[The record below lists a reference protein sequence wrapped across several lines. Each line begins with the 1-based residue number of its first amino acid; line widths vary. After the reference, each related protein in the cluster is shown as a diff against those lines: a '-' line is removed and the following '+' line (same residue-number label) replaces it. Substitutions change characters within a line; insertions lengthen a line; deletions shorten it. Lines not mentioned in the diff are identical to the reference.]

1 MIRKLIALGLLL
13 SPLSAFGWTFGND
26 GGGTWAY
33 RIPITVPAAAVDANL
48 TNVPVYLDASDLPAD
63 FHTNVAANGCDIRFG
78 ASDGTTELAGELVS
92 YDSVGDTGEFYF
104 LAPSLDSAA
113 DTVFYIYYG
122 NASAT
127 CYVATDTYGSQAV
140 WADYHFVAHDGGD
153 TDSTGNVTATVIGT
167 PLPTIGAATGI
178 VGDATQYNVGG
189 GVKQGIT
196 LPDPPVHLSGF
207 YVSAFVNYS
216 SVAGADFMY
225 LWQHG
230 DSVTSGQDYYRP
242 YESEASDATYPRYRA
257 LIRDSGDNFGDIAD
271 DFATTRIPPTGTWQ
285 HFTMYGAVGGNRG
298 AHLNGTSLGTPTTFP
313 AGFNPTG
320 VFVLAAGAD
329 TPTGITDDRETAG
342 IFDEFRLRLATP
354 ANVDAWA
361 SFEYDNISSPATT
374 YSIGVQETPTGNA
387 VADFSADV
395 TLGRPS
401 LTVQFTDLS
410 SDGGSAITA
419 WSWDVNNDGTPDY
432 TTQNPSH
439 TYTAEGVYTV
449 SLTVTNANGSD
460 TETKVDYIEVVDN
473 WWLDCGDQ
481 ASLVGVYDPWQV
493 AVDGGS
499 LASSYTDL
507 SGAGNDLT
515 VAAGTPALGS
525 VGWVFNGTQSLSTG
539 VVLNPATTTIAAYG
553 TVTSADNGRMV
564 GVYHGGDGRHYLI
577 PDSGSNGRTY
587 GYGSVNQTI
596 AGGLLNTLSGMAL
609 AGNQPYLNGS
619 ADGAAITATLDP
631 AINSIHIGSQTASDG
646 STATALFT
654 GEVRRVVLSSI
665 L

>member
-63 FHTNVAANGCDIRFG
+63 FHTNVASNGCDIRFG
-78 ASDGTTELAGELVS
+78 AADGTTELAGELVS
-92 YDSVGDTGEFYF
+92 YDSVGDTGELYF
-104 LAPSLDSAA
+104 LAPSLDSAT

-127 CYVATDTYGSQAV
+127 CYAATGTYGSQAV

-230 DSVTSGQDYYRP
+230 NSVTSGEDYYRP
-242 YESEASDATYPRYRA
+242 Y
-257 LIRDSGDNFGDIAD
+257 
-271 DFATTRIPPTGTWQ
+271 
-285 HFTMYGAVGGNRG
+285 
-298 AHLNGTSLGTPTTFP
+298 TFP
-313 AGFNPTG
+313 AGFNPSG

-329 TPTGITDDRETAG
+329 TQTGVTDDRETAG

-354 ANVDAWA
+354 TNVDAWA
-361 SFEYDNISSPATT
+361 AFEYDNISSPTTT
-374 YSIGVQETPTGNA
+374 YSIGVQQTPTGDA
-387 VADFSADV
+387 VANFSADTV
-395 TLGRPS
+395 SGAPP

-410 SDGGSAITA
+410 SDGGSTITA
-419 WSWDVNNDGTPDY
+419 WSWDVDNDGTPDY

-460 TETKVDYIEVVDN
+460 TETKVDRG
-473 WWLDCGDQ
+473 CR
-481 ASLVGVYDPWQV
+481 A
-493 AVDGGS
+493 
-499 LASSYTDL
+499 
-507 SGAGNDLT
+507 
-515 VAAGTPALGS
+515 
-525 VGWVFNGTQSLSTG
+525 
-539 VVLNPATTTIAAYG
+539 
-553 TVTSADNGRMV
+553 RMV
-564 GVYHGGDGRHYLI
+564 GSLWE
-577 PDSGSNGRTY
+577 PC
-587 GYGSVNQTI
+587 
-596 AGGLLNTLSGMAL
+596 
-609 AGNQPYLNGS
+609 
-619 ADGAAITATLDP
+619 
-631 AINSIHIGSQTASDG
+631 
-646 STATALFT
+646 
-654 GEVRRVVLSSI
+654 
-665 L
+665 